1 MFKGIEK
8 HSTPVS
14 GNVKIDSFILTESGR
29 KMSLATYDGIV
40 MITLL
45 ACTET
50 TPSGVSY
57 TNTYPLPSDF
67 VMLVSFQES
76 LTLLPKLQM
85 KEVQN
90 RMEVRTSTII
100 PDQ

>member
-40 MITLL
+40 MTTLL
-45 ACTET
+45 A
-50 TPSGVSY
+50 
-57 TNTYPLPSDF
+57 
-67 VMLVSFQES
+67 
-76 LTLLPKLQM
+76 
-85 KEVQN
+85 
-90 RMEVRTSTII
+90 
-100 PDQ
+100 